1 MIRGA
6 ARAGLPRAREKILP
20 REELLRRFGRPRAGL
35 LVFTNGCFDLLHP
48 GHVHLLEAARALGD
62 TLVVGLNTDRS
73 LRALKGPDRPLVSED
88 ARAWVLAA
96 LAAVDAVTLF
106 DEDTP
111 RALIAALLPDVLVKG
126 GDYEPSGVVGREEVE
141 AAGGEVVILPF
152 LAGHSTSALVERIRG
167 GAWEAGPGGGTA

>member
-20 REELLRRFGRPRAGL
+20 REELLRCFGRPRAGL

-88 ARAWVLAA
+88 ARAQVLAA
-96 LAAVDAVTLF
+96 LAAVNAVTLF
-106 DEDTP
+106 DEDRP
-111 RALIAALLPDVLVKG
+111 RTLIAALLPDVLVKG
-126 GDYEPSGVVGREEVE
+126 GDYEPSSVVGRKEVE

-167 GAWEAGPGGGTA
+167 GAREAGPGGGTA